1 MAGDDELNLDL
12 TQQPS
17 RDVGFRLEPYDPE
30 PRRDWV
36 RAAVTIGLVIAFI
49 VLMVDAGAAAF
60 AAKERWEQTK
70 EMLQILLPALTGLLG
85 SALGF
90 YFGTKSGERR

>member
-12 TQQPS
+12 TQRPS
-17 RDVGFRLEPYDPE
+17 RDIGYRLEPYDPE

-36 RAAVTIGLVIAFI
+36 RATVTIGLVIAFLL
-49 VLMVDAGAAAF
+49 LMGDAGVAAF
-60 AAKERWEQTK
+60 AVKEHWEQTK

-90 YFGTKSGERR
+90 YFGTKSGERK